1 MKGLIFFVPLFFGA
15 LYGENLIPYRK
26 GDKWGFST
34 EDKKIVVPPKYDR
47 VWPFRED
54 ETATKVMLKGKYGMI
69 DRRGK
74 EVVRPIYDEIKRFS
88 ESLLLVK
95 FNNKY
100 GLLNANNFREVVKP
114 VYDEIKW
121 FSESFLMVKLKDKYG
136 LIRRDNFREVVKP
149 KYSSIE
155 KVEKFGDYYFSF
167 YAGVGCV
174 EQKSESFFKV
184 YIGNKVGLI
193 DTTGKEVVPV
203 KYEDVKVVLGEKT
216 LVGDYGFIGKCDIT
230 SEVRL
235 GML

>member
-1 MKGLIFFVPLFFGA
+1 MEGSLNLGGEYEEVNIFFVPLFFGA

-74 EVVRPIYDEIKRFS
+74 EVVRPIYDEIEWFS

-100 GLLNANNFREVVKP
+100 GLLNANNFKEVVKP
-114 VYDEIKW
+114 VYDEIKRSP
-121 FSESFLMVKLKDKYG
+121 FSESFLMVKLNDKYG
-136 LIRRDNFREVVKP
+136 LLRADNFKEVVKPVYDEIKRISGSFLMVKLNDKYGLLRADNFKEVVKP
-149 KYSSIE
+149 KYSNIE
-155 KVEKFGDYYFSF
+155 KIWGYSYS
-167 YAGVGCV
+167 
-174 EQKSESFFKV
+174 KV
-184 YIGNKVGLI
+184 YVGDKIGLI
-193 DTTGKEVVPV
+193 DTTGNEVIPV
-203 KYEDVKVVLGEKT
+203 KYE
-216 LVGDYGFIGKCDIT
+216 
-230 SEVRL
+230 
-235 GML
+235 